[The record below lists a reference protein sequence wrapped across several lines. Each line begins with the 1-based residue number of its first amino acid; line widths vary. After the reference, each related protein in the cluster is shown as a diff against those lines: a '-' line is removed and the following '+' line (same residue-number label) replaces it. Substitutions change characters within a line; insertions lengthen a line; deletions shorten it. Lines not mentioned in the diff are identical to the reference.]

1 VLYTYIL
8 LYVKKARRKL
18 SQRQGGAVEAV
29 KTTMVLPE
37 DLWRAAKIRAI
48 NEGIDL
54 NQVVIA
60 ALESYLKRTRKG
72 RE

>member
-1 VLYTYIL
+1 
-8 LYVKKARRKL
+8 
-18 SQRQGGAVEAV
+18 
-29 KTTMVLPE
+29 MVLPE

>member
-1 VLYTYIL
+1 MS
-8 LYVKKARRKL
+8 RRKV

-37 DLWRAAKIRAI
+37 DLWKAAKIRAI

>member
-1 VLYTYIL
+1 MS
-8 LYVKKARRKL
+8 RRKV

-29 KTTMVLPE
+29 KTTMVLSE
-37 DLWRAAKIRAI
+37 DLWKAAKIRAI

-60 ALESYLKRTRKG
+60 ALESYLKRTRKR